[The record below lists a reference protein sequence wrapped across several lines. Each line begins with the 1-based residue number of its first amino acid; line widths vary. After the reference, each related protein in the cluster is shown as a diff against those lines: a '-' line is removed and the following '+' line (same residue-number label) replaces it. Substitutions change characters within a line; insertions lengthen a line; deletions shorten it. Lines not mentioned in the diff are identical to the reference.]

1 MAIPFHPSSGPSM
14 IKCPIHSCPTNLQ
27 RTVLGTLWDGV
38 RSHLKVV
45 HQLGAPLAEV
55 LVQQAKV
62 EHGV

>member
-1 MAIPFHPSSGPSM
+1 M